1 MPLGLPF
8 IRCLSIVDDGYK
20 PVPVVPN
27 VEDHVPI
34 DKIGIPE
41 HAANVIKIV
50 PADRLDKCGPSLDF
64 VRRIWIAF
72 DRLPQMLARNDMHSR
87 RVLHNM

>member
-27 VEDHVPI
+27 VEDYVTI
-34 DKIGIPE
+34 DKIRIPGCQE
-41 HAANVIKIV
+41 WGASQVN
-50 PADRLDKCGPSLDF
+50 
-64 VRRIWIAF
+64 W
-72 DRLPQMLARNDMHSR
+72 LP
-87 RVLHNM
+87 V

>member
-1 MPLGLPF
+1 MPLGLRF

-27 VEDHVPI
+27 IEDHAAI
-34 DKIGIPE
+34 DKIGILE
-41 HAANVIKIV
+41 HAANVIKIA
-50 PADRLDKCGPSLDF
+50 ADRLDNCGPSLDF
-64 VRRIWIAF
+64 VRRIWVAF

-87 RVLHNM
+87 RVLHNT

>member
-8 IRCLSIVDDGYK
+8 ICCLSIVDDGHK

-27 VEDHVPI
+27 VEDHEPI
-34 DKIGIPE
+34 DKISVLE
-41 HAANVIKIV
+41 HAANVTRIV
-50 PADRLDKCGPSLDF
+50 PADRLDNCGPRLDF
-64 VRRIWIAF
+64 VRRIWLVF
-72 DRLPQMLARNDMHSR
+72 HCLPQMLTRNDMHSP